1 LADLERWDP
10 GSIRAVGAAA
20 TKRAN
25 DCRDIAHNQA
35 ATIQSLEWQGFSREA
50 AMAVAQKISADM
62 LHHAD
67 DCDAAAK
74 KVNDAASEVES
85 IKAEW
90 SRIQHMA
97 DRWGITIDSGSGML
111 HPPHSTDADEQAVIE
126 HHMQI
131 IHDAIVDLLRKAD
144 STDQHLSESVNSAIS
159 DMADALGTD
168 SITDPE
174 DARRTVQEALA
185 GNQDSAAQ
193 VKSVLDSIT
202 PEQRAGKEPLTQQ
215 QASVLSQ
222 MQAQQNGM
230 SIPELEAAEQGM
242 GASKGAMSDSWQLMS
257 NPNIAFPQTPTVPGA
272 SQTGKINPGGFGQL
286 PTAVQNTL
294 NSKGMSQLG
303 EMTKLTNIVK
313 DGNVGLRQGGTALD
327 RGMLNKATEMM
338 NAPTFHGQAAP
349 GSRGGTYD
357 VANSGVQTAND
368 VLATAGG
375 DHQAVHD
382 ILRDGQYS
390 DNFMKGSLNT
400 DWGDNGKAVGDMFRW
415 TGDAANGTDARMA
428 AETASAYG
436 KYIGIHGADGSLLH
450 MGDQTL
456 GQLNPE
462 AVRGLSHGLAPYI
475 PDIAGTSDASHPGF
489 DTPDVADDQGNR
501 QLPLAKGIFSVLSTD
516 EQASHEF
523 NKHAYAEVIESERQY
538 ADEVNS
544 GGNVSSDNTHLTDAM
559 TIKGLADS
567 GIHTATDAS
576 GINDDL
582 KNTAEYNTKKSAYDL
597 AFDIVDAG
605 GAPGTDLVSKTFEET
620 LLGEQPKGE
629 WQPHNMPHL
638 NEGDAGSDVLNA
650 FINRGVTVQQ
660 ADLGNGLLA
669 PADDGHPTPYVRS
682 FSEYNEWAKENHAPQ
697 DFGTYKELINK
708 SLTVTAGPAVPG
720 IIDQQQNMASQYNA
734 VIADP
739 NAIQQPEPKK

>member
-1 LADLERWDP
+1 M
-10 GSIRAVGAAA
+10 RAVGVAA

-25 DCRDIAHNQA
+25 NTREAAHNQSA
-35 ATIQSLEWQGFSREA
+35 IIQSLEWQGYSFAA
-50 AMAVAQKISADM
+50 AMAMSQKISASM
-62 LHHAD
+62 LQHAD
-67 DCDAAAK
+67 ECDHAAAK
-74 KVNDAASEVES
+74 VNAAASEVES

-97 DRWGITIDSGSGML
+97 DRWGITIDAGSGML
-111 HPPHSTDADEQAVIE
+111 HPPHSSDPDEQAEIE

-144 STDQHLSESVNSAIS
+144 ATDQHLSESVNGAIS

-168 SITDPE
+168 SITGPD

-202 PEQRAGKEPLTQQ
+202 PEQRAGKELLTPQ

-242 GASKGAMSDSWQLMS
+242 GASKGAVSDSWQLMS
-257 NPNIAFPQTPTVPGA
+257 NPNVAFPQTPTVPGA
-272 SQTGKINPGGFGQL
+272 GQTGQVSAGGFGQL
-286 PTAVQNTL
+286 PTSVQNTL
-294 NSKGMSQLG
+294 TSKGMSQLG
-303 EMTKLTNIVK
+303 DMTKVTNIVK
-313 DGNVGLRQGGTALD
+313 DGNIGLRQGGTALD

-338 NAPTFHGQAAP
+338 SSPTFHGQTV
-349 GSRGGTYD
+349 GGGKGGTYGI
-357 VANSGVQTAND
+357 ANSGVETAND

-382 ILRDGQYS
+382 IVHDGAFR
-390 DNFMKGSLNT
+390 DNFLKGALTT
-400 DWGDNGKAVGDMFRW
+400 DWSDDGKAVGDMFSW
-415 TGDAANGTDARMA
+415 TGDAANGPDARMA

-436 KYIGIHGADGSLLH
+436 KYIGVHGADGSLLH
-450 MGDQTL
+450 MGGQTL

-462 AVRGLSHGLAPYI
+462 AVRGMSHGLAPYI
-475 PDIAGTSDASHPGF
+475 PDIAGTSEASHPGF

-516 EQASHEF
+516 EQASNEF
-523 NKHAYAEVIESERQY
+523 NRNAYSDVIDSERQY
-538 ADEVNS
+538 ADAVKS
-544 GGNVSSDNTHLTDAM
+544 GNAGSDNTHLTDAM
-559 TIKGLADS
+559 TVKGLADS

-582 KNTAEYNTKKSAYDL
+582 KNIAEYNTKKSAYDL
-597 AFDIVDAG
+597 AFDIADAA

-638 NEGDAGSDVLNA
+638 NEGDAGSDILNA
-650 FINRGVTVQQ
+650 FVNRGITVQS
-660 ADLGNGLLA
+660 DPNEGLLA
-669 PADDGHPTPYVRS
+669 PADEDHATPYVRS
-682 FSEYNEWAKENHAPQ
+682 FNEYNEWARQNRRPS
-697 DFGTYKELINK
+697 DIGTYKDLVNA
-708 SLTVTAGPAVPG
+708 SLTATAGPAVPG
-720 IIDQQQNMASQYNA
+720 IIDQQQNMASQYNG
-734 VIADP
+734 VITDP
-739 NAIQQPEPKK
+739 NAEQKPEPRK

>member
-111 HPPHSTDADEQAVIE
+111 HPPHSTDADEQAEIE

-338 NAPTFHGQAAP
+338 NAPTFHGEAVP
-349 GSRGGTYD
+349 GSRGGTYG

-382 ILRDGQYS
+382 ILRDGAYS
-390 DNFMKGSLNT
+390 DRFMHGALTT
-400 DWGDNGKAVGDMFRW
+400 DWGDNGKAAGDMFRW
-415 TGDAANGTDARMA
+415 TGDAVNGPDAKMA

-436 KYIGIHGADGSLLH
+436 AYVGDHEPELLH
-450 MGDQTL
+450 IGNQTL
-456 GQLNPE
+456 GQINPE
-462 AVRGLSHGLAPYI
+462 LTRGLAHGLTPYI
-475 PDIAGTSDASHPGF
+475 SDIAGLSGGTHDGF
-489 DTPDVADDQGNR
+489 TPLDSSTDQSNGTM
-501 QLPLAKGIFSVLSTD
+501 PIAKGIFSVLSTD
-516 EQASHEF
+516 DAARNEFTTQAAHDSVVEQ
-523 NKHAYAEVIESERQY
+523 NQY
-538 ADEVNS
+538 AADFKNGVD
-544 GGNVSSDNTHLTDAM
+544 VSSDNSHLRDSM
-559 TIKGLADS
+559 TLQGLVAS
-567 GIHTATDAS
+567 GVHSATDAS
-576 GINDDL
+576 GINTDQKNAAEYADL
-582 KNTAEYNTKKSAYDL
+582 KQVYDL
-597 AFDIVDAG
+597 AFGAADLKLPGAAVLSQGLEESII
-605 GAPGTDLVSKTFEET
+605 GAPPTGTWNQHDMPDMDISHP
-620 LLGEQPKGE
+620 EQ
-629 WQPHNMPHL
+629 Q
-638 NEGDAGSDVLNA
+638 VLNSLVR
-650 FINRGVTVQQ
+650 NGVEIGGGQP
-660 ADLGNGLLA
+660 GLIA
-669 PADDGHPTPYVRS
+669 PADVNHPNGPYVRS
-682 FSEYNEWAKENHAPQ
+682 YEEFAQWANQTGRDGSTGAYNEA
-697 DFGTYKELINK
+697 INK
-708 SLTVTAGPAVPG
+708 SVAATMDPTGTRGVDSQMTNMTGRYNEVT
-720 IIDQQQNMASQYNA
+720 N
-734 VIADP
+734 DP
-739 NAIQQPEPKK
+739 DPQR